1 MAPGKQPGA
10 SFLSVSAPAADV
22 FTAMEIEA
30 VISAVLNG
38 TGVWMAVPASPPLR
52 MTVANS
58 ARPEW

>member
-1 MAPGKQPGA
+1 MP
-10 SFLSVSAPAADV
+10 VSAPAADV

-38 TGVWMAVPASPPLR
+38 TVVWMAVPASPPLR